1 MHAPQHILKQQ
12 TLQEWQ
18 PHLQTLQHMRQMQT
32 GEQQRRHAAK
42 IVLRLHWRVGKE
54 GSEAIAA
61 CAWVTTCDN
70 SRRLPSL
77 C

>member
-1 MHAPQHILKQQ
+1 
-12 TLQEWQ
+12 LQEWQ

-61 CAWVTTCDN
+61 CAGGHHV
-70 SRRLPSL
+70 R
-77 C
+77 